1 MSIVN
6 AHTVGLL
13 CPGLHCY
20 YLWEYRSSN
29 AGVLLVP
36 IFFKLFK
43 FNEQF
48 NGSSKISFIKNDGHP
63 NTVVHKCACN
73 YLVP

>member
-29 AGVLLVP
+29 TGVLLVP
-36 IFFKLFK
+36 MGYVLLRLRALTLTII
-43 FNEQF
+43 ER
-48 NGSSKISFIKNDGHP
+48 
-63 NTVVHKCACN
+63 V
-73 YLVP
+73 